1 MPRKAVGAEF
11 ASTVVDMSTLPA
23 VVSELAP
30 DSAEEWREASDVGI
44 EESRAAWA
52 EAARPILIEV
62 AKHYHEVITYK
73 ALATEAQRVTGV
85 RTSQQMHY
93 WIGDVL
99 GRVSRDSY
107 GRGEPLLS
115 SLCVNADG
123 SVGERYAA
131 SVADTT
137 ADLTDDGDDHAA
149 LQRLECY
156 RHFEAADLPADGGS
170 PALTPA
176 LAARRARAKK
186 VRLAEAPID
195 VCPTCNTQ
203 LPATKVCDNYCT

>member
-1 MPRKAVGAEF
+1 
-11 ASTVVDMSTLPA
+11 MSSIP
-23 VVSELAP
+23 VIVSEPLTETGEAWR
-30 DSAEEWREASDVGI
+30 DAAEVGL
-44 EESRAAWA
+44 EESREAWA

-62 AKHYHEVITYK
+62 AKRYHQVITYK
-73 ALATEAQRVTGV
+73 DLATQAQWATGV

-99 GRVSRDSY
+99 QRVSRDSFS
-107 GRGEPLLS
+107 RGEPLLS
-115 SLCVNADG
+115 ALCVNADG

-131 SVADTT
+131 AVADTT

-149 LQRLECY
+149 LQRLACY
-156 RHFEAADLPADGGS
+156 RHFEATDLPAGGGS
-170 PALTPA
+170 PALTPQ

-186 VRLAEAPID
+186 VRLADAPID

>member
-1 MPRKAVGAEF
+1 MGEYRRDMTSSSIVVNEPLPESGEPWRDAAEVG
-11 ASTVVDMSTLPA
+11 L
-23 VVSELAP
+23 
-30 DSAEEWREASDVGI
+30 
-44 EESRAAWA
+44 EESRDAWA

-62 AKHYHEVITYK
+62 AKHYQQVITYK
-73 ALATEAQRVTGV
+73 DLATRAQWVTGV
-85 RTSQQMHY
+85 RSTQQMHY

-99 GRVSRDSY
+99 KRVSAESFS
-107 GRGEPLLS
+107 RGEPLLS
-115 SLCVNADG
+115 ALCVSSDG

-131 SVADTT
+131 AVAAPT

-149 LQRLECY
+149 LQRLACY

-170 PALTPA
+170 PTLTPQ
-176 LAARRARAKK
+176 LTARRARAKK

-195 VCPTCNTQ
+195 VCPKCHTQ

>member
-1 MPRKAVGAEF
+1 M
-11 ASTVVDMSTLPA
+11 TTLPA
-23 VVSELAP
+23 VSIEYVP
-30 DSAEEWREASDVGI
+30 DSAEVWREASDVGI

-99 GRVSRDSY
+99 GRVSRDSFN
-107 GRGEPLLS
+107 RGEPLLS
-115 SLCVNADG
+115 ALCVNADG

-131 SVADTT
+131 AVADTT

-149 LQRLECY
+149 LQRLACY
-156 RHFEAADLPADGGS
+156 RHFEATDLPAGGGS
-170 PALTPA
+170 PALTPQ

-186 VRLAEAPID
+186 VRLADAPID

>member
-1 MPRKAVGAEF
+1 MP
-11 ASTVVDMSTLPA
+11 TLPA
-23 VVSELAP
+23 ISSDLEI
-30 DSAEEWREASDVGI
+30 DSADEWRDASEVGI

-52 EAARPILIEV
+52 EAARPILIGV
-62 AKHYHEVITYK
+62 AQHYHEVITYK

-99 GRVSRDSY
+99 GRVSRDSFR
-107 GRGEPLLS
+107 RGEPLLS
-115 SLCVNADG
+115 ALCVNADG

-149 LQRLECY
+149 LQRLACY
-156 RHFEAADLPADGGS
+156 RHFEAVDLPADGGS

-186 VRLAEAPID
+186 VRLAEAPVD
-195 VCPTCNTQ
+195 VCPKCNTQ